1 VLKDA
6 LGSWRGSEEEISR
19 LIEADPV
26 NADAWCSRAGVRSAA
41 GDLAGSLD
49 DLTMAIK
56 LGLRY
61 RERIVAWGNR
71 GMIRYETGDYQGA
84 IEDFSAVIEARP
96 RKSIMKAALMQ
107 RALAKQKLGDMKG
120 ASADRQL
127 ARVLS
132 PELNKQQNQKENI
145 A

>member
-1 VLKDA
+1 MLKDA
-6 LGSWRGSEEEISR
+6 LGAWRGSEEEISR
-19 LIEADPV
+19 LIEADPL

-41 GDLAGSLD
+41 GDLAGALD

-71 GMIRYETGDYQGA
+71 GMIRYETGDYEGA
-84 IEDFSAVIEARP
+84 IEDFSAVIDARP

-107 RALAKQKLGDMKG
+107 RARAKQKLGDMKG

-127 ARVLS
+127 ARILS
-132 PELNKQQNQKENI
+132 PDLNKQLNKKEII